1 MQYWEQTMSTD
12 KIDPSNKDAT
22 ISSTDDLVKTTQGG
36 EVELTEEQL
45 NRVTGGRKA
54 GKGQQEF
61 LVIKMNDVIV
71 T

>member
-1 MQYWEQTMSTD
+1 MSND
-12 KIDPSNKDAT
+12 KIDPSNKDAN
-22 ISSTDDLVKTTQGG
+22 ISSTDDLVKTTNAGK
-36 EVELTEEQL
+36 VELTEEQL